1 MDGWM
6 DRYIYPSEILCLP
19 AGPHLHKD
27 LQQITGSVWS
37 PFMLQT
43 LHHHPHPKEIQNYRT
58 KWLEACGSNI
68 CGHEVIWKT
77 GAGPP
82 EGHHWILFSL
92 PTEQT
97 GLWTMQSTFEWMNE
111 WCIYIALFVY
121 CCTPKRFTIMW
132 GGLSSTTTSVQH
144 PLGWCDGCHRTTASV
159 RSPHTSYR
167 WRGERVIEPIKW
179 MGIIRRPW
187 LTRASGGN
195 LGRTP
200 GLHPTLYE
208 KCHGIFNDH
217 RESGPRFNVSSERWC
232 LLTV

>member
-1 MDGWM
+1 M

-43 LHHHPHPKEIQNYRT
+43 LHHHPHPKEIQNFWT
-58 KWLEACGSNI
+58 KWLQACGSNI

-111 WCIYIALFVY
+111 WMMHLYSAFCVLLYTKALLGLLGGHDWQGPVVGIWAGHRGYTLLF
-121 CCTPKRFTIMW
+121 TRSAMGFLMTTESQDLGLTSHPKDDACWQYSVPITI
-132 GGLSSTTTSVQH
+132 
-144 PLGWCDGCHRTTASV
+144 LGC
-159 RSPHTSYR
+159 
-167 WRGERVIEPIKW
+167 
-179 MGIIRRPW
+179 
-187 LTRASGGN
+187 
-195 LGRTP
+195 
-200 GLHPTLYE
+200 
-208 KCHGIFNDH
+208 
-217 RESGPRFNVSSERWC
+217 
-232 LLTV
+232 